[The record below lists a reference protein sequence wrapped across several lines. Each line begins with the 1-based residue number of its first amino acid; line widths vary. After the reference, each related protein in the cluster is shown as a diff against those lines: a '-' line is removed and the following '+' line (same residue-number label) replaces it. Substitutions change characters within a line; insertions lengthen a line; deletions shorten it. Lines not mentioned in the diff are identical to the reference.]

1 MSATVVSVINLKG
14 GVGKSTLTMMLGEY
28 LAFRE
33 RKRVLL
39 LDMDAQANLSY
50 CMVAPGQISEQE
62 RKGRTIYHL
71 FQNALAGQIDR
82 ITQFITTP
90 PLVVSNVSRNAMA
103 VRDTPLHI
111 VVSTPSVAQLDENLL
126 EIWEAGGQMPDNLR
140 GSLAEALRP
149 ARPEYDYVLI
159 DCPPGLSLFSS
170 AALMASDYY
179 VSPVIPEPLSLE
191 GVGLVQRRVNELNG
205 RYGAKVNFGGSVLN
219 VVKHYRKTHSLVAEN
234 IYNERNAVFRPFRY
248 WLPDSERLRKLGE
261 YDPDA
266 IGDWAMGEDRKF
278 PSLTHKYESPST
290 LTNPREGALSRDA
303 DEGHKYRLARDR
315 IGNLV
320 EEFMERCPHVQ

>member
-1 MSATVVSVINLKG
+1 MATVVSVINLKG
-14 GVGKSTLTMMLGEY
+14 GVGKSTLTMVLGEY

-33 RKRVLL
+33 SKRVLL
-39 LDMDAQANLSY
+39 IDMDAQANLSY

-71 FQNALAGQIDR
+71 FQKALTGQIDGVTR
-82 ITQFITTP
+82 FITTP
-90 PLVVSNVSRNAMA
+90 PLAVSNVSRNAMA
-103 VRDTPLHI
+103 VHDTPLHI
-111 VVSTPSVAQLDENLL
+111 VVSTPSVAQLDEDLL
-126 EIWEAGGQMPDNLR
+126 EIWEAGGQMPSDLR

-149 ARPEYDYVLI
+149 ALPEYDYVLI

-170 AALMASDYY
+170 AALIASDYY

-191 GVGLVQRRVNELNG
+191 GVGLVQRRVNNLRS
-205 RYGAKVNFGGSVLN
+205 RYEAQVKFGGTILN

-234 IYNERNAVFRPFRY
+234 IYNERSPVFRPFRY

-278 PSLTHKYESPST
+278 PSLIRKYESPST
-290 LTNPREGALSRDA
+290 LTNPREGALSREA
-303 DEGHKYRLARDR
+303 DEGLKYRLARDR

-320 EEFMERCPHVQ
+320 EEFMARCPETT